1 MLGGGVIAIGQF
13 LSSRSRNAASQRRS
27 LSLSAHDS
35 ARVI

>member
-1 MLGGGVIAIGQF
+1 LLSGNFSAAAAAIQH
-13 LSSRSRNAASQRRS
+13 QRRS